1 MAGRSTRGTGSK
13 RTSAATIYDVAKR
26 VGVSPMTVSRVVN
39 GEDNVRESTREAV
52 QKAMQELQFRPNK
65 AARSL
70 AGAEEIRIG
79 LLYNN
84 PSVAYFTE
92 LLMGALEGSG
102 RNGAQIVLDKCEIGD
117 AQAAT
122 AAVRKLVKGGING
135 ILLPAPMSERSDL
148 IAELKEHGI
157 AQAGMAPGAFTGEIT
172 CVGID
177 DRQAAYD
184 MTQYLIRLGHRRI
197 GFVTGHPAHSSSK
210 LRIAG
215 FETAIRDAGAKMEK
229 PLIAHGAYSYR
240 SGMEAAEELLS
251 ATNPPTAIFAS
262 NDDMASGVMSLA
274 HRRGLDV
281 PRDLSVVGF
290 DDTIAAS
297 LWPTLTTI
305 RQPVSDIS
313 STAVDLIVKQVRDS
327 QSDRAY
333 EVQNVVVPHHL
344 IERESAVPPKST
356 KG

>member
-1 MAGRSTRGTGSK
+1 MAERSTRGAGSK
-13 RTSAATIYDVAKR
+13 RSSAATIYDVAKR

-52 QKAMQELQFRPNK
+52 QKAMEELQFRPNK

-70 AGAEEIRIG
+70 AGAKEIRIG
-79 LLYNN
+79 LVYNN

-102 RNGAQIVLDKCEIGD
+102 RNGSQLVLDKCEVGD
-117 AQAAT
+117 PQAAT
-122 AAVRKLVKGGING
+122 TAVRHLVKGGING

-157 AQAGMAPGAFTGEIT
+157 SQVGMSPGGFTGEIT

-177 DRQAAYD
+177 DVKAAYD
-184 MTQYLIRLGHRRI
+184 MTQYLIGLGHRRI

-210 LRIAG
+210 LRLAG
-215 FETAIRDAGAKMEK
+215 FEAAIRDGGAKMET
-229 PLIAHGAYSYR
+229 PLIIHGFYSYR
-240 SGMEAAEELLS
+240 SGMEAAEKLLS
-251 ATNPPTAIFAS
+251 ANEPPTAIFAS

-297 LWPTLTTI
+297 LWPTLTTV
-305 RQPVSDIS
+305 RQPVSDIA
-313 STAVDLIVKQVRDS
+313 STAIDLIARQVRDS
-327 QSDRAY
+327 RSHR
-333 EVQNVVVPHHL
+333 EGEMQNVVVPHHV
-344 IERESAVPPKST
+344 IERESAVPPRVR
-356 KG
+356 